1 MENKVLKETSS
12 ESPCSNLNAF
22 SDQIFREKQESVRNQ
37 GNRQIQSQRG
47 GSKKNA
53 TQFFL
58 CAQTLVDEDIRVTVT
73 GMWRTNA

>member
-1 MENKVLKETSS
+1 MESEVLEETSS
-12 ESPCSNLNAF
+12 ESPHSNLNAF
-22 SDQIFREKQESVRNQ
+22 FDQIFREKQESG
-37 GNRQIQSQRG
+37 GNRGNSQIQPPHG

-58 CAQTLVDEDIRVTVT
+58 CAQTIVDKDIRVTVT